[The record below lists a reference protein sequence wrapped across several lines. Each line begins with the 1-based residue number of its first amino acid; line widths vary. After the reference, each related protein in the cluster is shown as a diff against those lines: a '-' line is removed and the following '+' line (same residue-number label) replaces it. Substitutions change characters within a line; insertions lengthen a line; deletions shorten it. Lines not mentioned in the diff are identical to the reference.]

1 MSFLKDM
8 EAVLNEDYNN
18 STTENGA
25 KGYRTTRNSI
35 ARL

>member
-18 STTENGA
+18 STTDFLKRKHDKFTSLA
-25 KGYRTTRNSI
+25 V
-35 ARL
+35 